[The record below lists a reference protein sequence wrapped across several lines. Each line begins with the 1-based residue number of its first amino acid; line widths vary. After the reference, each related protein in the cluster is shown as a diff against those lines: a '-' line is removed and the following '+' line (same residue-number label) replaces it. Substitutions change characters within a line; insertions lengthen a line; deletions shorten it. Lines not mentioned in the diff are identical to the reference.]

1 MAACQLAAENV
12 AEGDSLTVPL
22 SDEWSFGLKS
32 LLNSEK
38 VVLRL
43 LSSGEG
49 DVGSCLL
56 LDASA
61 CSFSGVGQIPSCSY
75 RSKKLELVGGALN
88 DMLVERERGRM
99 TAPELD
105 RGRITAPELERGR
118 MNAPELERDI
128 DDSDPDASGMV

>member
-1 MAACQLAAENV
+1 
-12 AEGDSLTVPL
+12 
-22 SDEWSFGLKS
+22 
-32 LLNSEK
+32 
-38 VVLRL
+38 
-43 LSSGEG
+43 
-49 DVGSCLL
+49 VGSCLL

-105 RGRITAPELERGR
+105 LGKMTAPELERGR
-118 MNAPELERDI
+118 ITAPEVDLGRMAPEFEREM
-128 DDSDPDASGMV
+128 DDSDPDARGMV